1 MNHELEIPPP
11 VSFKKKVKDCVSVIA
26 ERKYGVW
33 GGCVGVV
40 RCDDGGVELLYGN
53 ARKVLAANGK
63 LTPVGKKVLEVLDGR
78 EVKKYPELADFLRV
92 ARMLDN
98 TKKPTQLGEKLYRM
112 LKQILKGQHNSPK
125 ISTYRN
131 Q

>member
-1 MNHELEIPPP
+1 M
-11 VSFKKKVKDCVSVIA
+11 
-26 ERKYGVW
+26 
-33 GGCVGVV
+33 V

-53 ARKVLAANGK
+53 ARKALAANGK

-112 LKQILKGQHNSPK
+112 LKQILQGQHNSPK